1 LQDLLQIEA
10 LAAYRDDSKAWFTSR
25 DAIKR
30 IIAERIAT
38 ETVDHWLSILEP
50 ADIWCSK
57 VLEWP
62 ELLASDGFRILD
74 MLQTVTRE
82 DDVSIGTTRCPV
94 RVDGRRADRRAGG
107 AARRRTQRPYSRGVR
122 LMGITLK
129 GMTWSHPRGY
139 DPMVAC
145 SEDWLQKT
153 GVSIEWDKRRCR
165 ISRAFPSRNLRA
177 ITISS
182 SSTTRMWGRSRR
194 KTALRHWMDR
204 FGRPLSRRWP
214 RAPSANPSRATI
226 GRVANGPSR
235 SMRRPRCSPSGR
247 IGSTRRRRYGRTS
260 STSRKPGEVLLP
272 LRPPHSLMCLFTL
285 CGNLGH
291 PCSVDRDRPFVDAE
305 TGVQAIEM
313 IRELAALV
321 EPACIGMDPIA
332 VLDLMG
338 EEGARYSLSPLIYGY
353 VSYSLDGF
361 RANRIAFA
369 DMPIS
374 GTDGLAG
381 SALGGTGIAVSAFS
395 ENREA
400 AIDFAYW
407 IAGGAVQSDR
417 YWRSGGQP
425 GHAAGWE
432 DEAANAATLGFYRNT
447 RSTLEGAWLR
457 PRHDGYMPFQEAA
470 SQRINR
476 AVTSAEPA
484 AKAVADL
491 NDLFVKSFR

>member
-1 LQDLLQIEA
+1 
-10 LAAYRDDSKAWFTSR
+10 
-25 DAIKR
+25 
-30 IIAERIAT
+30 
-38 ETVDHWLSILEP
+38 
-50 ADIWCSK
+50 
-57 VLEWP
+57 
-62 ELLASDGFRILD
+62 
-74 MLQTVTRE
+74 M
-82 DDVSIGTTRCPV
+82 
-94 RVDGRRADRRAGG
+94 GG
-107 AARRRTQRPYSRGVR
+107 V
-122 LMGITLK
+122 TLK

-153 GVSIEWDKRRCR
+153 GVAIEWDKRSLQDFESFPVEELARRYDLIVIDHPHVGQITAENCLAPLDVA
-165 ISRAFPSRNLRA
+165 SREAAFAALAKGSVGKSFQSYNWQGRQWAFPIDAATQVLAFRPDRLAAPPMTWAEVLDLARA
-177 ITISS
+177 
-182 SSTTRMWGRSRR
+182 
-194 KTALRHWMDR
+194 
-204 FGRPLSRRWP
+204 
-214 RAPSANPSRATI
+214 
-226 GRVANGPSR
+226 
-235 SMRRPRCSPSGR
+235 
-247 IGSTRRRRYGRTS
+247 
-260 STSRKPGEVLLP
+260 GEVLLP

-285 CGNLGH
+285 CGNLGR
-291 PCSVDRDRPFVDAE
+291 PCSVERDPPFVDAE

-321 EPACIGMDPIA
+321 DPACIGMDPIA

-338 EEGARYSLSPLIYGY
+338 EDGARYSLSPLIYGY
-353 VSYSLDGF
+353 VSYSLEGF

-369 DMPIS
+369 DMPVA
-374 GTDGLAG
+374 GARGPVG

-395 ENREA
+395 EHREA

-407 IAGGAVQSDR
+407 IAGGAVQADR
-417 YWRSGGQP
+417 YWRFGGQP

-491 NDLFVKSFR
+491 NDLFVRSFR